1 VRLAVLVRLA
11 MPGYAARV
19 DDRPRIRV
27 LRDGPYE
34 VIGLPLARTA
44 QVETE
49 YGEPVDWE
57 PLEPLEVGA
66 RYRLCRCGNSST
78 KPFCD
83 DTHDEG
89 FDGTEVADRAP
100 RSTRATVWAG
110 DGVVMTD
117 DFSLCTH
124 AGYCG
129 DRFTR
134 VWEMIDETADPV
146 IRERL
151 QRMVS
156 LCPSGRL
163 AYAPAEGEP
172 DVEPAFEPHVALC
185 RDGPILVRGGIAVE
199 SEDGQSYEV
208 RNRVTLCR
216 CGHSSNKPFCDG
228 THGRIRFREG

>member
-1 VRLAVLVRLA
+1 
-11 MPGYAARV
+11 MTDG
-19 DDRPRIRV
+19 PRIRV

-34 VIGLPLARTA
+34 VTGVPLGRTA

-49 YGEPVDWE
+49 HGEPIDFE
-57 PLEPLEVGA
+57 PLQPLEVDEP
-66 RYRLCRCGNSST
+66 YRLCRCGRSST
-78 KPFCD
+78 QPFCD
-83 DTHDEG
+83 DTGDEG
-89 FDGTEVADRAP
+89 FDGTEVADRGP
-100 RSTRATVWAG
+100 RADRATTWPGV
-110 DGVVMTD
+110 GVVMTD

-134 VWEMIDETADPV
+134 VWEMLDESEDPE

-172 DVEPAFEPHVALC
+172 DVEPAFERHLALC
-185 RDGPILVRGGIAVE
+185 RNGPILVRGGVRVE
-199 SEDGQSYEV
+199 SEDGEPYEV
-208 RNRVTLCR
+208 RNRMALCR
-216 CGHSSNKPFCDG
+216 CGRSANKPFCDG
-228 THGRIRFREG
+228 THERVGFREG

>member
-1 VRLAVLVRLA
+1 
-11 MPGYAARV
+11 MSDG
-19 DDRPRIRV
+19 PRIRV

-34 VIGLPLARTA
+34 VIGAPLARTG

-49 YGEPVDWE
+49 YGEPVDYE

-83 DTHDEG
+83 DTHEDG
-89 FDGTEVADRAP
+89 FDGTEVADRGP
-100 RSTRATVWAG
+100 RAARASTWPGV
-110 DGVVMTD
+110 GVVMTD
-117 DFSLCTH
+117 DYSLCTQ

-134 VWEMIDETADPV
+134 VWEMIDETEDPSV
-146 IRERL
+146 RERL

-163 AYAPAEGEP
+163 AYAAAQGGP

-185 RDGPILVRGGIAVE
+185 RDGPILVRGGIEVE
-199 SEDGQSYEV
+199 SEDGEPYEV
-208 RNRVTLCR
+208 RNRVALCR
-216 CGHSSNKPFCDG
+216 CGRSRNKPFCDG
-228 THGRIRFREG
+228 THKRVGFREG

>member
-1 VRLAVLVRLA
+1 
-11 MPGYAARV
+11 MSDG
-19 DDRPRIRV
+19 PRIRV

-34 VIGLPLARTA
+34 VIGAPLARTG

-49 YGEPVDWE
+49 YGEPVDYE

-83 DTHDEG
+83 DTHEDG
-89 FDGTEVADRAP
+89 FDGTEVADRGP
-100 RSTRATVWAG
+100 RAARASTWPGV
-110 DGVVMTD
+110 GVVMTD
-117 DFSLCTH
+117 DYSLCTQ

-134 VWEMIDETADPV
+134 VWEMIDETEDPSV
-146 IRERL
+146 RERL

-163 AYAPAEGEP
+163 AYAAAQGEP

-185 RDGPILVRGGIAVE
+185 RDGPILVRGSIEVE
-199 SEDGQSYEV
+199 SEDGEPYEV
-208 RNRVTLCR
+208 RNRVALCR
-216 CGHSSNKPFCDG
+216 CGRSRNKPFCDG
-228 THGRIRFREG
+228 THKRVGFREG